1 MQTQSHFLMTAA
13 ALTPLRRRDWLDA
26 TVIAALLVGAVLPDL
41 AFFVLTVG
49 GELYYRWLAPPPPT
63 PSIMEYLHFTLF
75 YTDPLW
81 IVAHNFF
88 HSLLINSALLLIGW
102 WGWRRHASRAA
113 KFAFWAAVAM
123 LVHVVIDIFTHHS
136 DGPLIW
142 FPVNWSYRFPS
153 PISYWESAYG
163 GRFFFVG
170 EIILNLLL
178 ILYLALAYWPA
189 LRQWWQRRT

>member
-13 ALTPLRRRDWLDA
+13 ALTPLRRRNWLDA
-26 TVIAALLVGAVLPDL
+26 TVVAALLVGAVLPDL

-49 GELYYRWLAPPPPT
+49 GELYYRWLAPPPT

-102 WGWRRHASRAA
+102 WGWRRHASRVA
-113 KFAFWAAVAM
+113 KFVFWAAVAM
-123 LVHVVIDIFTHHS
+123 LVHVVIDIFTHRS

-163 GRFFFVG
+163 GQFFFVG

>member
-88 HSLLINSALLLIGW
+88 IHC
-102 WGWRRHASRAA
+102 
-113 KFAFWAAVAM
+113 
-123 LVHVVIDIFTHHS
+123 
-136 DGPLIW
+136 
-142 FPVNWSYRFPS
+142 
-153 PISYWESAYG
+153 
-163 GRFFFVG
+163 
-170 EIILNLLL
+170 
-178 ILYLALAYWPA
+178 
-189 LRQWWQRRT
+189 